1 MRTVISALVLA
12 AVVVSAAQVS
22 VPAVAAPQVTAPQ
35 ACPAFLDR
43 DFRKL
48 HSSQTVNI
56 CKAFAGKPLLIINT
70 ASHCGYTPQ
79 FKGLEAAY
87 QKYKGRGLVVVGFAS
102 DDFNQEAKDEA
113 EAADTCFLNYGVT
126 FTMLSP
132 QHVKG
137 PEANPVFQELARQTV
152 APSWNFNKYLVRADG
167 TVLQHLDSK
176 VTPESPEFATAVEG
190 LLK

>member
-1 MRTVISALVLA
+1 MRAPISALLIT
-12 AVVVSAAQVS
+12 VVIASAAQVP
-22 VPAVAAPQVTAPQ
+22 VPASAAPQAATAQ
-35 ACPAFLDR
+35 ACPAYLDHE
-43 DFRKL
+43 FRKL

-56 CKAFAGKPLLIINT
+56 CKAFAGKPLLIVNT

-79 FKGLEAAY
+79 FKGLETTY
-87 QKYKGRGLVVVGFAS
+87 QKYKDRGLVVVGFAS
-102 DDFNQEAKDEA
+102 DDFNQEDKDEA
-113 EAADTCFLNYGVT
+113 KAADTCFLNYGVT

-137 PEANPVFQELARQTV
+137 PEANPVFQELNRQSA

-167 TVLQHLDSK
+167 KVLQHLDSK
-176 VTPESPEFATAVEG
+176 VTPESSEFTTAVEG